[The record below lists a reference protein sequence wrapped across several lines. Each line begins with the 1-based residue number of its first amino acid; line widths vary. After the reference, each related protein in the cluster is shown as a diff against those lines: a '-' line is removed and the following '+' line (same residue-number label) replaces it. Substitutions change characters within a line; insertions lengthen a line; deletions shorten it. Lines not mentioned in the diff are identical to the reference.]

1 MLGQIS
7 QCVVCFAGVLL
18 HHGRAEESQ
27 QGVDAFLG
35 LVEHFMLFGQLVP
48 ARLVLRQEHLAVRLA
63 ALAVPHRHHVNG
75 SDVEML
81 QRLLVPL
88 QEAVHCVQGG
98 VDLHVLARF
107 RMGEDDSVF
116 VVGAT

>member
-1 MLGQIS
+1 
-7 QCVVCFAGVLL
+7 
-18 HHGRAEESQ
+18 
-27 QGVDAFLG
+27 
-35 LVEHFMLFGQLVP
+35 
-48 ARLVLRQEHLAVRLA
+48 
-63 ALAVPHRHHVNG
+63 
-75 SDVEML
+75 ML

-107 RMGEDDSVF
+107 RMGEDGSVF